1 MVNGT
6 KHWHLKSVF
15 PRTPKDLSL
24 PGASSLSEEDKGE
37 ECPAHFLY
45 ILGALETPHFVPL
58 NMPLV
63 VTRTII

>member
-6 KHWHLKSVF
+6 KHWHLKSTF

-45 ILGALETPHFVPL
+45 LLGTQEKPDFIPL
-58 NMPLV
+58 NMPLIV
-63 VTRTII
+63 IGTII

>member
-1 MVNGT
+1 M
-6 KHWHLKSVF
+6 F

-45 ILGALETPHFVPL
+45 LLGAQETPDFIPL
-58 NMPLV
+58 NMPLIV
-63 VTRTII
+63 ICTII